1 MYRVRK
7 KGACHWAVI
16 EVKAQTEEAV
26 LKIKGNRVCNDFF
39 PGVKGKP
46 ATYQCHS
53 HRPSRMSFTT
63 YFCVN
68 NFFQSLV
75 TNKAVQLFG
84 LPWHYIAHGLWRRVL
99 TEIFKVPKP
108 CRSYHRLFFI
118 IPDSSARKLR
128 QQEVIYNTVVDE
140 KRMSCPRLPAVWLCL
155 PDHVGSWVNNGAV
168 TPKCYF

>member
-1 MYRVRK
+1 M
-7 KGACHWAVI
+7 
-16 EVKAQTEEAV
+16 
-26 LKIKGNRVCNDFF
+26 LKIKGKRVCNDFF
-39 PGVKGKP
+39 FPGLKGKP

-68 NFFQSLV
+68 SFFQSLV
-75 TNKAVQLFG
+75 TNKEAQLFG
-84 LPWHYIAHGLWRRVL
+84 LPWHYIAHGFWRRVL
-99 TEIFKVPKP
+99 NGIFKVPEP

-118 IPDSSARKLR
+118 ISDSSARKLR

-140 KRMSCPRLPAVWLCL
+140 KRMSCPRHPAVWLCL
-155 PDHVGSWVNNGAV
+155 PDNVGSWVNNGAV